1 MPHLR
6 SPNDNPYAPPARVDV
21 PEQRQPSRF
30 LGWPVSIAA
39 VGLGLLVA
47 CIYVG
52 AIYNDVQVSLTQH
65 VFGVSLAAGFFFV
78 GAGSLLEVKR
88 MFNLGFALFLVWTAM
103 MLKMYLQS

>member
-6 SPNDNPYAPPARVDV
+6 SPNDDPYAPPARVDV
-21 PEQRQPSRF
+21 TERRKPLPF
-30 LGWPVSIAA
+30 FGWPVSIAA

-47 CIYVG
+47 CVYVW
-52 AIYNDVQVSLTQH
+52 AIYNDVQASLTQH
-65 VFGVSLAAGFFFV
+65 VFGVSLAAGFVLV
-78 GAGSLLEVKR
+78 GVGSLLEVKR